1 MSIEATLKLEQFVEH
16 LVTGIDW
23 GQGLDRS
30 VYTITTNNSVD
41 GWTYVMPEQLY
52 TYRRVRD
59 ASGRESYERVP
70 YDSSAPTLEDPVTV
84 PRLAPAV
91 RNGEQPGQGS
101 LVVDELLRRTYEAA
115 ARRLADERPKAPSLP
130 APDITKPRRLIEP

>member
-1 MSIEATLKLEQFVEH
+1 MSIEAALKLEQFADL
-16 LVTGIDW
+16 LVL
-23 GQGLDRS
+23 GLDWSQEPDRT
-30 VYTITTNNSVD
+30 VYTITTNNSD

-115 ARRLADERPKAPSLP
+115 ARRLAEEQPKAPSRP